1 MKQLHSYYL
10 TAKHTCRAEELL
22 KKHLPKR
29 YDWLAILNC
38 GGIWLDNAR
47 VLDPTLSVL
56 KGKTLRVYV
65 SENQTKI
72 CKISVSDIVFECSD
86 FLVVNKEKGIPS
98 ISDLPSLTC
107 NLSYAVKN
115 YLSSK
120 NIIYSPTPTTRLDYT
135 VSGLVLYPKN
145 KKTEISLFKLMAD
158 RKIFKCYEAK
168 MRPHT
173 NAPKITHCRIIDKL
187 AFIKKTGC
195 DADGKI
201 SKSYFRL
208 TTVANDY
215 ITYNVFTFTGRR
227 HQIRAH
233 ASLYL
238 TPLLGD
244 TQYGAKKETADGIGL
259 RATGLNF
266 KFKKKKYRIRL

>member
-1 MKQLHSYYL
+1 MKKLHSYYL
-10 TAKHTCRAEELL
+10 TAKFSCRASELL

-29 YDWLAILNC
+29 YDWLGILNC
-38 GGIWLDNAR
+38 GGIWLDNVR
-47 VLDPTLSVL
+47 VLDPTLTIP

-72 CKISVSDIVFECSD
+72 CKITESDVVFECSD

-115 YLSSK
+115 YLHSK

-145 KKTEISLFKLMAD
+145 KKTEIGLFKLMAD

-168 MRPHT
+168 MRP
-173 NAPKITHCRIIDKL
+173 NDDAPKITHFRVIDKL
-187 AFIKKTGC
+187 AFVKKTGC
-195 DADGKI
+195 DSDGKV

-208 TTVANDY
+208 TKQTEEY

-238 TPLLGD
+238 TPLVGD
-244 TQYGAKKETADGIGL
+244 TQYGAKREIKEGIGL
-259 RATGLNF
+259 SAVGLNF
-266 KFKKKKYRIRL
+266 KFKGKKYRIRL